1 MKTVLTIL
9 EVSARVFWPSALAL
23 SFSIRASMVIP
34 TKGLG
39 HSPQSYYAKVS
50 KIIRGFAKQLHLR
63 SKPVLCQKKVFHF
76 LLGE

>member
-39 HSPQSYYAKVS
+39 HSPQNYYLKGLMFN
-50 KIIRGFAKQLHLR
+50 GF
-63 SKPVLCQKKVFHF
+63 V
-76 LLGE
+76 

>member
-9 EVSARVFWPSALAL
+9 EVSAKVFWPSALAL

-39 HSPQSYYAKVS
+39 HSPQRYYAKVPMI
-50 KIIRGFAKQLHLR
+50 KGFAKQLHLR
-63 SKPVLCQKKVFHF
+63 SKTSVRKTVFHF

>member
-39 HSPQSYYAKVS
+39 TARKDTM
-50 KIIRGFAKQLHLR
+50 
-63 SKPVLCQKKVFHF
+63 QKC
-76 LLGE
+76 L

>member
-39 HSPQSYYAKVS
+39 HSPHKYYLK
-50 KIIRGFAKQLHLR
+50 GFMFKGVVLQLHFK
-63 SKPVLCQKKVFHF
+63 SQPF
-76 LLGE
+76 